1 MRGIYFDN
9 AASSYP
15 KAPGVGEAMA
25 NYIDSVGANI
35 SRASYWEATEA
46 GLETLRLREKLCAL
60 FGFSHPE
67 LAVLTPGMTFGLNQ
81 ALKGYL
87 KPGDHAIVSSM
98 EHNAMM
104 RPLSQLCAQGVAF
117 DRIPCDGEGL
127 FDPCDVRPLIRPN
140 TRVVAMLHASNVS
153 GGILPVEEVGKICRE
168 RGIAFVLDA
177 AQSAGHL
184 GVDFEKL
191 GLSALCAPGHKGLLG
206 PQGIGA
212 MLLKPE
218 FAKQLE
224 PLVAGGTGSRSDSED
239 QPGLFPDRFESGTLN
254 LPGIYGL
261 SRAID
266 YIAQMGVGRIHEREM
281 RLCRRFLE
289 GVSDLKDVRVLGP
302 KGLEKRVAVAALDFT
317 KGDNAI
323 AASEL
328 ERSYGI
334 YTRCGLHCAPSAH
347 KTLGSFPQGAVRFS
361 FGAFNTEE
369 QVDEAVR
376 AVRAVSDS
384 RK

>member
-25 NYIDSVGANI
+25 DYINSVGANI
-35 SRASYWEATEA
+35 GRASYWEATEA
-46 GLETLRLREKLCAL
+46 GLKTLQLREKLCAL
-60 FGFSHPE
+60 FGFLHPE

-87 KPGDHAIVSSM
+87 KPGDHVIVSSM

-104 RPLSQLCAQGVAF
+104 RPLSQLCAQGVEF
-117 DRIPCDGEGL
+117 DRVPCDGEGW
-127 FDPCDVRPLIRPN
+127 FDPDDVRALIRPN
-140 TRVVAMLHASNVS
+140 TRMVAMLHASNVS
-153 GGILPVEEVGKICRE
+153 GGILPAEEVGKICKG

-177 AQSAGHL
+177 AQTAGHL
-184 GVDFEKL
+184 TVDFEKFN
-191 GLSALCAPGHKGLLG
+191 LSALCVPGHKGLLG

-218 FAKQLE
+218 FAKELR
-224 PLVAGGTGSRSDSED
+224 PLIAGGTGSRSDSED
-239 QPGLFPDRFESGTLN
+239 PPELFPDRFESGTLN
-254 LPGIYGL
+254 LPGVYGL
-261 SRAID
+261 ARSLD
-266 YIAQMGVGRIHEREM
+266 YIAQIGVGNIHGREM
-281 RLCRRFLE
+281 RLCEQFLE
-289 GVSDLKDVRVLGP
+289 GVSELKGVRVLGP
-302 KGLEKRVAVAALDFT
+302 KGIDRRVAVVALDFID
-317 KGDNAI
+317 GDNAI

-328 ERSYGI
+328 ERSYGV

-361 FGAFNTEE
+361 FGAFNTGE
-369 QVDEAVR
+369 QVDAAVR
-376 AVRAVSDS
+376 AVCAVT
-384 RK
+384 RE